1 MDQISWRELPVHH
14 WRGGAMSRT
23 ELVERLVTFPD
34 LSVLPRDELEWLAAH
49 GEVVAYGVGDT
60 PFRKGDP
67 IDRMFIVLSG
77 HIAVH
82 RDLGSGPRL
91 VMEWRAGD
99 VTGMLPYSRASV
111 STVDI
116 VLDEETEVLV
126 LHVDYFPEMIQR
138 CPAFTTHVV
147 HLMLDRARSFRS
159 SDLQEEKAI
168 SLGKLAAGLAHE
180 LNNPASAVVRAA
192 KLLLAGL
199 PEADE
204 AVRGLGRATL
214 TDHHVNAV
222 ERLRE
227 ACLAGPTPP
236 PRSPIERS
244 DHEDEIAGWLERH
257 GSDPGLAAPLA
268 DTALD
273 IHTLDEA
280 ASQVPADALDAALR
294 WIAAR
299 CAIHSLASDVGS
311 AATQIYQ
318 LVDTVKRFTY
328 MDNLSAPE
336 IVEVGKGLRDT
347 LEVLSFKV
355 RSKDADVRLEIEANL
370 PKVRAVGSDLN
381 QVWLGLMDNA
391 LDAIPNAGRIDVS
404 ACREVDRVVVRVID
418 DGAGIPEEVLP
429 RIFDPFFTT
438 KAPGQGTGLGLEIV
452 RRLLRRCRGE
462 VTVDSRPGRTEF
474 RVRLEAEQD
483 PA

>member
-1 MDQISWRELPVHH
+1 
-14 WRGGAMSRT
+14 MSRT
-23 ELVERLVTFPD
+23 ELVERLVAFPE
-34 LSVLPRDELEWLAAH
+34 LAVLPREELEWMVAH
-49 GEVVAYGVGDT
+49 GELVAFGVGDA
-60 PFRKGDP
+60 PLRKGDP
-67 IDRMFIVLSG
+67 LDRMFIVLSG

-82 RDLGSGPRL
+82 RDRGSGPRW

-99 VTGMLPYSRASV
+99 VTGALPYSRASV
-111 STVDI
+111 SAVDI
-116 VLDEETEVLV
+116 VLDEETEVLA
-126 LHVDYFPEMIQR
+126 LHVEYFPEMIRR
-138 CPAFTTHVV
+138 CPAFTAHVV

-180 LNNPASAVVRAA
+180 INNPASAAVRASR
-192 KLLLAGL
+192 LLLAGL
-199 PEADE
+199 PDTDA
-204 AVRGLGRATL
+204 AVRGLGRAAL
-214 TDHHVNAV
+214 TEEHVEAV

-236 PRSPIERS
+236 RRSPIEQS

-257 GSDPGLAAPLA
+257 GSDPGLAASLA
-268 DTALD
+268 DTAVD
-273 IHTLDEA
+273 IHALDEA
-280 ASQVPADALDAALR
+280 ASQVPPDALDAALR

-299 CAIHSLASDVGS
+299 CAIHSLASDVGT
-311 AATQIYQ
+311 AATQIYE

-336 IVEVGKGLRDT
+336 IVDVEESLRDT

-355 RSKDADVRLEIEANL
+355 RSKDADVRLEIDANL
-370 PKVRAVGSDLN
+370 PKVQAVGSDLN
-381 QVWLGLMDNA
+381 QVWLGLIENA
-391 LDAIPNAGRIDVS
+391 LDAISNAGRIDVS
-404 ACREVDRVVVRVID
+404 ARRELDRVVVRVID

-438 KAPGQGTGLGLEIV
+438 KAPGQGMGLGLEIV
-452 RRLLRRCRGE
+452 RRLLRRCRGD
-462 VTVDSRPGRTEF
+462 VTVESRPGRTEF

-483 PA
+483 RE

>member
-1 MDQISWRELPVHH
+1 
-14 WRGGAMSRT
+14 MSRT
-23 ELVERLVTFPD
+23 DLVERLVACPE
-34 LSVLPRDELEWLAAH
+34 LSVLPREELEWLVAH
-49 GEVVAYGVGDT
+49 GELVAFGIGDA
-60 PFRKGDP
+60 PLRKGDP
-67 IDRMFIVLSG
+67 LDRMFIVLSG

-82 RDLGSGPRL
+82 RDRGSGPRW

-99 VTGMLPYSRASV
+99 VTGALPYSRASA

-116 VLDEETEVLV
+116 VLDEETEVLA
-126 LHVDYFPEMIQR
+126 LHVEYFPEMIQR
-138 CPAFTTHVV
+138 CPAFTTRVV

-180 LNNPASAVVRAA
+180 INNPASAAVRAS

-199 PEADE
+199 PDTDA
-204 AVRGLGRATL
+204 AVQGLGRAAL
-214 TDHHVNAV
+214 TEEHVEAV

-236 PRSPIERS
+236 QRSPIEQS

-257 GSDPGLAAPLA
+257 GSDPGLAASLA

-273 IHTLDEA
+273 IHALDEA
-280 ASQVPADALDAALR
+280 ASQVPPDGLDAALR

-299 CAIHSLASDVGS
+299 CAIHSLASDVGT
-311 AATQIYQ
+311 AATQIYE

-336 IVEVGKGLRDT
+336 IVDVEEGLRDT

-355 RSKDADVRLEIEANL
+355 RSKDADVRFEIEANL
-370 PKVRAVGSDLN
+370 PKVQATGSDLN
-381 QVWLGLMDNA
+381 QVWLALVDNA
-391 LDAIPNAGRIDVS
+391 LDAISNAGRIDVS
-404 ACREVDRVVVRVID
+404 ARRELDRVVVRVID

-438 KAPGQGTGLGLEIV
+438 KAPGQGMGLGLEIV
-452 RRLLRRCRGE
+452 RRLLRRCRGD
-462 VTVDSRPGRTEF
+462 VTVESRPGRTEF

-483 PA
+483 RE

>member
-1 MDQISWRELPVHH
+1 
-14 WRGGAMSRT
+14 
-23 ELVERLVTFPD
+23 
-34 LSVLPRDELEWLAAH
+34 
-49 GEVVAYGVGDT
+49 
-60 PFRKGDP
+60 
-67 IDRMFIVLSG
+67 MFIVLSG

-82 RDLGSGPRL
+82 RDRGSGPRR

-111 STVDI
+111 SSVDI

-126 LHVDYFPEMIQR
+126 LHEEYFPEMIRR

-180 LNNPASAVVRAA
+180 LNNPASAAVRAS

-199 PEADE
+199 PDADE

-214 TDHHVNAV
+214 TEDHIEAA

-227 ACLAGPTPP
+227 ACLAEPAPP
-236 PRSPIERS
+236 PRSPIEQS

-257 GSDPGLAAPLA
+257 GLDPVLAAPLA
-268 DTALD
+268 DTPLDLHALE
-273 IHTLDEA
+273 EA
-280 ASQVPADALDAALR
+280 AGQLPAEALDAALR

-299 CAIHSLASDVGS
+299 CAIHSLASDVGN

-336 IVEVGKGLRDT
+336 IVDVETGLRDT
-347 LEVLSFKV
+347 LEVMSFKV
-355 RSKDADVRLEIEANL
+355 RSKDANVRLEIEANL
-370 PKVRAVGSDLN
+370 PKVQATGSDLN
-381 QVWLGLMDNA
+381 QVWLGLIDNA

-404 ACREVDRVVVRVID
+404 ACRELDRVVVRVID
-418 DGAGIPEEVLP
+418 DGPGIPEEVLP

-452 RRLLRRCRGE
+452 RRLLRRCRGG
-462 VTVDSRPGRTEF
+462 VTVESRPGRTEF
-474 RVRLEAEQD
+474 RVSLEAEQD
-483 PA
+483 LA